1 MATLVFSVRQGR
13 VGKGNRHG
21 APRTRR
27 NLVRS
32 APRALHSRA
41 PLVPSRITGWRCQGG
56 ALFPGVRL
64 DAPSGGGSKDS
75 PSHPHGRP
83 LQRGLGYFRSV
94 TH

>member
-21 APRTRR
+21 VPRTRG

-41 PLVPSRITGWRCQGG
+41 PLVQSRITGWR
-56 ALFPGVRL
+56 
-64 DAPSGGGSKDS
+64 
-75 PSHPHGRP
+75 
-83 LQRGLGYFRSV
+83 
-94 TH
+94 